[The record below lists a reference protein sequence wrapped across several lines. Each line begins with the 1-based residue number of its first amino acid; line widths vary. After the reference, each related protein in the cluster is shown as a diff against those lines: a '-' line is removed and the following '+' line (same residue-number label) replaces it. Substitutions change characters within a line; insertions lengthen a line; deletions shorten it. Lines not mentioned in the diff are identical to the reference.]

1 MKKLVL
7 FICILAVYSSSYGQ
21 SAITSFFS
29 QKKTQRKYLA
39 EQIAAL
45 KAYKGYL
52 EKGYNIAKSGL
63 NTISDFKNGEFNL
76 HRIFFNSL
84 KEVNPAVRKYAGIAD
99 IVAVQTDILTLYKST
114 SRYLKSGNS
123 FLPNEINY
131 IDQVYTRVL
140 NDCSKNI
147 DELITLI
154 TDSSLQ
160 MSDDERLAKI
170 DQLKANMSDNYD
182 FTGAFYKDI
191 RGLGQSRLKESREV
205 DTLKTWY

>member
-7 FICILAVYSSSYGQ
+7 VICILSAYSSTYGQ

-45 KAYKGYL
+45 KVYKDYL
-52 EKGYNIAKSGL
+52 EKGYKIAKAGL

-76 HRIFFNSL
+76 HKVFFNSL
-84 KEVNPAVRKYAGIAD
+84 KQVNPAVRKYAGIAD
-99 IVAVQTDILTLYKST
+99 IIAMQSDILALYTST
-114 SRYLKSGNS
+114 KKYLKSGNS
-123 FLPNEINY
+123 FQGKEVEY

-140 NDCSKNI
+140 DDCSKTI
-147 DELITLI
+147 DELITLV
-154 TDSSLQ
+154 TDGSLQ

-182 FTGAFYKDI
+182 FTGALYKDI
-191 RGLGQSRLKESREV
+191 HGLGRSRLKESREV